1 MSVDLEALQN
11 SDRQPAQTCCG
22 YVLASV
28 SKQQPAGDSVFTETT
43 EYVIRRQTLGE
54 LADLVAGD
62 SGAAEQQ
69 QQQRAPAADHGKP
82 QSGEHGRRH
91 SGSGSTVRT
100 EFSRHFEFD
109 DEEPDSALQVS
120 A

>member
-1 MSVDLEALQN
+1 
-11 SDRQPAQTCCG
+11 
-22 YVLASV
+22 V

-69 QQQRAPAADHGKP
+69 QQQQLAPAADHGKP
-82 QSGEHGRRH
+82 QSGEHGRGH